1 VGDCRLQCIEAVV
14 EWQQG
19 MPAEGND
26 DGLILDG
33 QNGRSGISWSGG
45 EIGDGTA
52 PLPLGDGLLI
62 DAVAPGQG
70 PQARL
75 TMLYRSTDRLCRC
88 GAPVKNL
95 AHSAS
100 FHSRE
105 KTAPCAGYAA
115 GSGVP
120 KNYVEAYTWFNL
132 AAGGGDNDAAKGRDR
147 LERSMT
153 ASQVAEAQRQT
164 ANWQRHK

>member
-1 VGDCRLQCIEAVV
+1 
-14 EWQQG
+14 

-70 PQARL
+70 PQPRL

-95 AHSAS
+95 A
-100 FHSRE
+100 RE
-105 KTAPCAGYAA
+105 KTAPSK
-115 GSGVP
+115 SGT
-120 KNYVEAYTWFNL
+120 KHL
-132 AAGGGDNDAAKGRDR
+132 ACDNCPWCGGMLSLLPPEMVG
-147 LERSMT
+147 
-153 ASQVAEAQRQT
+153 AQADPRGL
-164 ANWQRHK
+164 